1 MEVKMIDV
9 SVHNGVIDWDK
20 VKASGIGGVLMRCG
34 YGSDIESQD
43 DKMFK
48 RNADECSRLGI
59 PFGVYLYSYAKNTD
73 MAKSEADH
81 ALRLVKGYKL
91 SYPLYIDVEEASQ
104 SGIAKDVVKVFCEAV
119 KAAGYMPGVYANENW
134 WNNYLVG
141 VDSYTKWVAKY
152 GVNNGQ
158 PGNKPN
164 VSNFDIWQYTSK
176 GSCDGIGSSGLD
188 MNICYRDFPAELGGS
203 KPAPAPAEKSNE
215 EIANEVLAGTWG
227 NGDDRKNRL
236 SAAGYDYDAI
246 QAIVNQKATPAKKSN
261 EEIAK
266 EVLAGAWGNGD
277 DRKNRLSA
285 AGYDYNAIQAIVNQ
299 KATPAKKSNEEIAK
313 EVLAGAWGNG
323 DDRKNRLSAA
333 GYDYNAIQAIV
344 NQKAAPAPA
353 KKSNEEIAKEVL
365 AGKWGNNPQRK
376 AKLEAAGYNYATIQA
391 IVNKMC

>member
-134 WNNYLVG
+134 CNQQANDGDRNRNHVNYG
-141 VDSYTKWVAKY
+141 SASAIARIMTDFGHNVDIPVWDD
-152 GVNNGQ
+152 NGFLRI
-158 PGNKPN
+158 PKI
-164 VSNFDIWQYTSK
+164 VI
-176 GSCDGIGSSGLD
+176 DGEVFI
-188 MNICYRDFPAELGGS
+188 DF
-203 KPAPAPAEKSNE
+203 EKSE
-215 EIANEVLAGTWG
+215 
-227 NGDDRKNRL
+227 
-236 SAAGYDYDAI
+236 
-246 QAIVNQKATPAKKSN
+246 
-261 EEIAK
+261 
-266 EVLAGAWGNGD
+266 
-277 DRKNRLSA
+277 
-285 AGYDYNAIQAIVNQ
+285 
-299 KATPAKKSNEEIAK
+299 
-313 EVLAGAWGNG
+313 
-323 DDRKNRLSAA
+323 
-333 GYDYNAIQAIV
+333 
-344 NQKAAPAPA
+344 
-353 KKSNEEIAKEVL
+353 
-365 AGKWGNNPQRK
+365 
-376 AKLEAAGYNYATIQA
+376 
-391 IVNKMC
+391 

>member
-246 QAIVNQKATPAKKSN
+246 QAIVNQKAAPAKKSN

-285 AGYDYNAIQAIVNQ
+285 AGYDYDAIQAIVNQ

-333 GYDYNAIQAIV
+333 GYDYDAIQAIV
-344 NQKAAPAPA
+344 NQKATLA

-391 IVNKMC
+391 LVNKMC

>member
-9 SVHNGVIDWDK
+9 SVHNGVIDWGK

-215 EIANEVLAGTWG
+215 EIAKEVLAGAWG

-285 AGYDYNAIQAIVNQ
+285 AGYDYDAIQAIVNQ
-299 KATPAKKSNEEIAK
+299 KAT
-313 EVLAGAWGNG
+313 
-323 DDRKNRLSAA
+323 
-333 GYDYNAIQAIV
+333 
-344 NQKAAPAPA
+344 PA

-391 IVNKMC
+391 LVNKMC

>member
-246 QAIVNQKATPAKKSN
+246 QAIVNQKAAPAKKSNEEIAKEVLAGTWGNGDDRKNRLSAAGYDYDAIQAIVNQKAAPAKKSN

-285 AGYDYNAIQAIVNQ
+285 AGHDYDAIQAIVNQ
-299 KATPAKKSNEEIAK
+299 KATPAKKSNEK
-313 EVLAGAWGNG
+313 
-323 DDRKNRLSAA
+323 
-333 GYDYNAIQAIV
+333 
-344 NQKAAPAPA
+344 
-353 KKSNEEIAKEVL
+353 IAKEVL

-391 IVNKMC
+391 LVNKMC

>member
-176 GSCDGIGSSGLD
+176 GSCDGIASSGLD

-285 AGYDYNAIQAIVNQ
+285 AGYDYDAIQAIVNQ
-299 KATPAKKSNEEIAK
+299 KAT
-313 EVLAGAWGNG
+313 
-323 DDRKNRLSAA
+323 
-333 GYDYNAIQAIV
+333 
-344 NQKAAPAPA
+344 PA

-391 IVNKMC
+391 LVNKMC

>member
-104 SGIAKDVVKVFCEAV
+104 SGIAKNVVKVFCEAV

-285 AGYDYNAIQAIVNQ
+285 AGYDYDAIQAIVNQ

-333 GYDYNAIQAIV
+333 GYDYDAIQAIV
-344 NQKAAPAPA
+344 NQKAAPA

-391 IVNKMC
+391 LVNKMC

>member
-1 MEVKMIDV
+1 M
-9 SVHNGVIDWDK
+9 
-20 VKASGIGGVLMRCG
+20 LFR
-34 YGSDIESQD
+34 
-43 DKMFK
+43 
-48 RNADECSRLGI
+48 SRLGI

-203 KPAPAPAEKSNE
+203 KPAPAQP
-215 EIANEVLAGTWG
+215 
-227 NGDDRKNRL
+227 
-236 SAAGYDYDAI
+236 
-246 QAIVNQKATPAKKSN
+246 KKSN

-266 EVLAGAWGNGD
+266 EVL
-277 DRKNRLSA
+277 
-285 AGYDYNAIQAIVNQ
+285 
-299 KATPAKKSNEEIAK
+299 EIGRASCR
-313 EVLAGAWGNG
+313 ERV
-323 DDRKNRLSAA
+323 
-333 GYDYNAIQAIV
+333 
-344 NQKAAPAPA
+344 
-353 KKSNEEIAKEVL
+353 
-365 AGKWGNNPQRK
+365 
-376 AKLEAAGYNYATIQA
+376 
-391 IVNKMC
+391 

>member
-81 ALRLVKGYKL
+81 ALRLAKGYKL

-152 GVNNGQ
+152 GANNGQ

-246 QAIVNQKATPAKKSN
+246 QAIVNQKAAPAKKSN

-285 AGYDYNAIQAIVNQ
+285 AGYDYDAIQAIVNQ
-299 KATPAKKSNEEIAK
+299 KAAPAKKSNEEIAK

-333 GYDYNAIQAIV
+333 GYDYDAIQAIV
-344 NQKAAPAPA
+344 NQKAAPA

-391 IVNKMC
+391 LVNKMC

>member
-9 SVHNGVIDWDK
+9 SVHIDWDK

-152 GVNNGQ
+152 GANNGQ
-158 PGNKPN
+158 PGSKPN

-246 QAIVNQKATPAKKSN
+246 QAIVNQKAAPAKKSN

-285 AGYDYNAIQAIVNQ
+285 AGYDYDAIQAIVNQ
-299 KATPAKKSNEEIAK
+299 KAAPAKKSNEEIAK

-333 GYDYNAIQAIV
+333 GYDYDAIQAIV
-344 NQKAAPAPA
+344 NQKAAPA

-391 IVNKMC
+391 LVNKMC

>member
-152 GVNNGQ
+152 GANNGQ

-188 MNICYRDFPAELGGS
+188 MNICYRDFPAESGGS

-246 QAIVNQKATPAKKSN
+246 QAIVNQKAAPAKKSN

-285 AGYDYNAIQAIVNQ
+285 AGYDYDAIQAIVNQ
-299 KATPAKKSNEEIAK
+299 KAT
-313 EVLAGAWGNG
+313 
-323 DDRKNRLSAA
+323 
-333 GYDYNAIQAIV
+333 
-344 NQKAAPAPA
+344 PA

-391 IVNKMC
+391 LVNKMC

>member
-1 MEVKMIDV
+1 
-9 SVHNGVIDWDK
+9 
-20 VKASGIGGVLMRCG
+20 
-34 YGSDIESQD
+34 
-43 DKMFK
+43 
-48 RNADECSRLGI
+48 
-59 PFGVYLYSYAKNTD
+59 
-73 MAKSEADH
+73 
-81 ALRLVKGYKL
+81 VKGYKL

-134 WNNYLVG
+134 WNNYLAG

-203 KPAPAPAEKSNE
+203 KPAPAPAKKSNE
-215 EIANEVLAGTWG
+215 EIAKEVLAGAWG

-266 EVLAGAWGNGD
+266 EVLAG
-277 DRKNRLSA
+277 
-285 AGYDYNAIQAIVNQ
+285 
-299 KATPAKKSNEEIAK
+299 
-313 EVLAGAWGNG
+313 
-323 DDRKNRLSAA
+323 
-333 GYDYNAIQAIV
+333 
-344 NQKAAPAPA
+344 
-353 KKSNEEIAKEVL
+353 
-365 AGKWGNNPQRK
+365 KWGNNPQRK

-391 IVNKMC
+391 LVNKMC

>member
-152 GVNNGQ
+152 GVNNGH

-285 AGYDYNAIQAIVNQ
+285 AGYDYDAIQAIVNQ

-333 GYDYNAIQAIV
+333 GYDYDAIQAIV
-344 NQKAAPAPA
+344 NQKATPA

-391 IVNKMC
+391 LVNKMC

>member
-20 VKASGIGGVLMRCG
+20 AKASGIGGVLMRCG

-285 AGYDYNAIQAIVNQ
+285 AGYDYDAIQAIVNQ

-333 GYDYNAIQAIV
+333 GYDYDAIQAIV
-344 NQKAAPAPA
+344 NQKATPA

-391 IVNKMC
+391 LVNKMC

>member
-1 MEVKMIDV
+1 
-9 SVHNGVIDWDK
+9 
-20 VKASGIGGVLMRCG
+20 
-34 YGSDIESQD
+34 
-43 DKMFK
+43 
-48 RNADECSRLGI
+48 
-59 PFGVYLYSYAKNTD
+59 

-236 SAAGYDYDAI
+236 PP
-246 QAIVNQKATPAKKSN
+246 PAMITTRSRRSSIRKPHRRRSPTRKSRRKFWL
-261 EEIAK
+261 ESGEITHRERQSLK
-266 EVLAGAWGNGD
+266 PLV
-277 DRKNRLSA
+277 
-285 AGYDYNAIQAIVNQ
+285 
-299 KATPAKKSNEEIAK
+299 
-313 EVLAGAWGNG
+313 
-323 DDRKNRLSAA
+323 
-333 GYDYNAIQAIV
+333 
-344 NQKAAPAPA
+344 
-353 KKSNEEIAKEVL
+353 
-365 AGKWGNNPQRK
+365 
-376 AKLEAAGYNYATIQA
+376 TIMQPFRHL
-391 IVNKMC
+391 

>member
-152 GVNNGQ
+152 GVNNGH

-215 EIANEVLAGTWG
+215 EIANEVLVGTWGNGDDRKNRLSAAGYDYDAIQAIVNQKAAPAKKSNEEIAKEVLAGAWG

-285 AGYDYNAIQAIVNQ
+285 AGYDYDAIQAIVNQ
-299 KATPAKKSNEEIAK
+299 KAT
-313 EVLAGAWGNG
+313 
-323 DDRKNRLSAA
+323 
-333 GYDYNAIQAIV
+333 
-344 NQKAAPAPA
+344 PA

-391 IVNKMC
+391 LVNKMC

>member
-246 QAIVNQKATPAKKSN
+246 QAIVNQKAAPAKKSN
-261 EEIAK
+261 EEIAN
-266 EVLAGAWGNGD
+266 EVLAGTWGNGD

-285 AGYDYNAIQAIVNQ
+285 AGYDYDAIQAIVNQ

-333 GYDYNAIQAIV
+333 GYDYDAIQAIV
-344 NQKAAPAPA
+344 NQKATPA

-391 IVNKMC
+391 LVNKMC

>member
-285 AGYDYNAIQAIVNQ
+285 AGYDYDAIQAIVNQ

-333 GYDYNAIQAIV
+333 GYDYDAIQAIV
-344 NQKAAPAPA
+344 NQKVTPA

-391 IVNKMC
+391 LVNKMC

>member
-9 SVHNGVIDWDK
+9 SVHNDVIDWDK

-215 EIANEVLAGTWG
+215 EIANEVLVGTWG

-246 QAIVNQKATPAKKSN
+246 QAIVNQKAAPAKKSN

-285 AGYDYNAIQAIVNQ
+285 AGYDYDAIQAIVNQ
-299 KATPAKKSNEEIAK
+299 KAAPAKKSNEEIAK

-333 GYDYNAIQAIV
+333 GYDYDAIQAIV
-344 NQKAAPAPA
+344 NQKAAPA

>member
-81 ALRLVKGYKL
+81 ALRLVKCYKL

-134 WNNYLVG
+134 WNNYLGG

-285 AGYDYNAIQAIVNQ
+285 AGYDYDAIQAIVNQ

-333 GYDYNAIQAIV
+333 GYDYDAIQAIV
-344 NQKAAPAPA
+344 NQKATPA

-391 IVNKMC
+391 LVNKMC

>member
-104 SGIAKDVVKVFCEAV
+104 SGIVKDVVKVFCEAV

-246 QAIVNQKATPAKKSN
+246 QAIVNQKAAPAKKSN

-277 DRKNRLSA
+277 DRKNQLSA
-285 AGYDYNAIQAIVNQ
+285 AGYDYDAIQAIVNQ

-323 DDRKNRLSAA
+323 DDRKNQLSAA
-333 GYDYNAIQAIV
+333 GYDYDAIQAIV
-344 NQKAAPAPA
+344 NQKATPA

-391 IVNKMC
+391 LVNKMC